1 MKKVLYTAAVLTV
14 TFGMVASVVSVP
26 VVASARVKSAKVI
39 KTTKLH
45 KTAYQTTGGYI
56 YTSAKLTKKKYNA
69 AKYLSTKFYATK
81 SSKVKKR
88 NGKSAIYYYVQS
100 SNKRIKGWIW
110 KGNLQKVQQY
120 GQAKKDVAAMKKI
133 VLNMTPR
140 AQKYIMPQFDKL
152 SLKHAYSTEN
162 AQNNLAQVSVRIAAE
177 VYDGNQVDVAGGIA
191 EYQLFAGR
199 FSTNVNRNLQR
210 LYAKY
215 LDAVNGGDS
224 FDTQRVQATELA
236 NAMADPIDGLQR

>member
-1 MKKVLYTAAVLTV
+1 MKKGLYILATTGVVL
-14 TFGMVASVVSVP
+14 G
-26 VVASARVKSAKVI
+26 VVASSISLPDSASAKTKAAKVI
-39 KTTKLH
+39 KTTSLKR
-45 KTAYQTTGGYI
+45 TAYQTTGGYI

-69 AKYLSTKFYATK
+69 GKYLSTKFYATK
-81 SSKVKKR
+81 SSKIKKS
-88 NGKSAIYYYVQS
+88 NGKKAYYYYVTS

-120 GQAKKDVAAMKKI
+120 AQAKKDVAAMKKI

-177 VYDGNQVDVAGGIA
+177 VYDGNQADVAGGIA
-191 EYQLFAGR
+191 EYQLFSGR
-199 FSTNVNRNLQR
+199 FSSSINRNLQR

-215 LDAVNGGDS
+215 LDSVNGGDP
-224 FDTQRVQATELA
+224 FNTQRVQATELA
-236 NAMADPIDGLQR
+236 RAMVDPIDGLQK